1 MGKDFAKKIAA
12 GAVWLLIWLL
22 CWLAVGKDVLLPSP
36 AAVLL
41 RLEQLI
47 CTLPFWQQVGL
58 SLLRILTGFA
68 LALVLGAVF
77 GALTARSA
85 LADTLLSPAL
95 RTVRAIPVASFII
108 LLFVLM
114 SKEYIPTVTSFLMVL
129 PVVWSNVDQGV
140 RSTDIQLL
148 EMAQVFR
155 LSHRKVLRH
164 IWLPQVAPFFLAAA
178 RTGMGLAWK
187 AGVAA
192 EVLCLPKLAI
202 GTQVSNA
209 KTYLETPALFAWTL
223 TVLFLSFV
231 VEGVLGRL
239 LGRLE
244 RGKGG
249 NDRAGDL

>member
-12 GAVWLLIWLL
+12 GAVRLLIWLL
-22 CWLAVGKDVLLPSP
+22 CWLTVGKDVLIPSP
-36 AAVLL
+36 ASVLL
-41 RLEQLI
+41 RLGQLI

-155 LSHRKVLRH
+155 LSRRKVLRH

-192 EVLCLPKLAI
+192 EVLAAPRLGI
-202 GTQVSNA
+202 GRALYEA
-209 KTYLETPALFAWTL
+209 KVYLETADLFAWTAVIVCISV
-223 TVLFLSFV
+223 VLEKGLV
-231 VEGVLGRL
+231 WLIGRCCH
-239 LGRLE
+239 E
-244 RGKGG
+244 
-249 NDRAGDL
+249 A

>member
-1 MGKDFAKKIAA
+1 MGKDFSKKIAA

-22 CWLAVGKDVLLPSP
+22 CWLTVRKDVLIPSP

-41 RLEQLI
+41 RLGQLI

-68 LALVLGAVF
+68 LALVLGTVF

-155 LSHRKVLRH
+155 LSRRKVLRH

-192 EVLCLPKLAI
+192 EVLAAPRLGI
-202 GTQVSNA
+202 GRALYEA
-209 KTYLETPALFAWTL
+209 KVYLETADLFAWTAVIVCISV
-223 TVLFLSFV
+223 VLEKGLV
-231 VEGVLGRL
+231 WLIGRCCH
-239 LGRLE
+239 E
-244 RGKGG
+244 
-249 NDRAGDL
+249 A

>member
-22 CWLAVGKDVLLPSP
+22 CWLTVRKDVLIPSP

-41 RLEQLI
+41 RLGQLI

-155 LSHRKVLRH
+155 LSRRKVLRH

-192 EVLCLPKLAI
+192 EVLAAPRLGI
-202 GTQVSNA
+202 GRALYEA
-209 KTYLETPALFAWTL
+209 KVYLETADLFAWTAVIVCISV
-223 TVLFLSFV
+223 VLEKGLV
-231 VEGVLGRL
+231 WLIGRCCH
-239 LGRLE
+239 E
-244 RGKGG
+244 
-249 NDRAGDL
+249 A

>member
-22 CWLAVGKDVLLPSP
+22 CWLAVGKDVLIPSP

-41 RLEQLI
+41 RLGQLI

-164 IWLPQVAPFFLAAA
+164 IWLPQVSPFFLAAA

-192 EVLCLPKLAI
+192 EVLAAPRLGI
-202 GTQVSNA
+202 GRALYEA
-209 KTYLETPALFAWTL
+209 KVYLETADLFAWTAVIVCISV
-223 TVLFLSFV
+223 VLEKGLV
-231 VEGVLGRL
+231 WLIGRCCH
-239 LGRLE
+239 E
-244 RGKGG
+244 
-249 NDRAGDL
+249 A

>member
-12 GAVWLLIWLL
+12 GGVWLLIWLL
-22 CWLAVGKDVLLPSP
+22 CWLTVGKDVLIPSP
-36 AAVLL
+36 ASVLL
-41 RLEQLI
+41 RLGQLI

-155 LSHRKVLRH
+155 LSRRKVLRH

-192 EVLCLPKLAI
+192 EVLAAPRLGI
-202 GTQVSNA
+202 GRALYEA
-209 KTYLETPALFAWTL
+209 KVYLETADLFAWTAVIVCISV
-223 TVLFLSFV
+223 VLEKGLV
-231 VEGVLGRL
+231 WLIGRCCH
-239 LGRLE
+239 E
-244 RGKGG
+244 
-249 NDRAGDL
+249 A

>member
-22 CWLAVGKDVLLPSP
+22 CWLTVGKDVLIPSP
-36 AAVLL
+36 AAVRL
-41 RLEQLI
+41 RLGQLI
-47 CTLPFWQQVGL
+47 CTLPVWQQVGL

-155 LSHRKVLRH
+155 LSRRKVLRH

-192 EVLCLPKLAI
+192 EVLAAPRLGI
-202 GTQVSNA
+202 GRALYEA
-209 KTYLETPALFAWTL
+209 KVYLETADLFAWTAVIVCISV
-223 TVLFLSFV
+223 VLEKGLV
-231 VEGVLGRL
+231 WLIGRCCH
-239 LGRLE
+239 E
-244 RGKGG
+244 
-249 NDRAGDL
+249 A

>member
-22 CWLAVGKDVLLPSP
+22 CWLTVGKDVLIPSP

-41 RLEQLI
+41 RLGQLI

-77 GALTARSA
+77 GALTARSP

-155 LSHRKVLRH
+155 LSRRKVLRH

-178 RTGMGLAWK
+178 RTCMGLAWK

-192 EVLCLPKLAI
+192 EVLAAPRLGI
-202 GTQVSNA
+202 GRALYEA
-209 KTYLETPALFAWTL
+209 KVYLETADLFAWTAVIVCISV
-223 TVLFLSFV
+223 VLEKGLV
-231 VEGVLGRL
+231 WLIGRCCH
-239 LGRLE
+239 E
-244 RGKGG
+244 
-249 NDRAGDL
+249 A

>member
-1 MGKDFAKKIAA
+1 MGKGFAKKIAA

-22 CWLAVGKDVLLPSP
+22 CWLAVGKDVLIPSP

-41 RLEQLI
+41 RLGQLI

-58 SLLRILTGFA
+58 SILRILTGFA
-68 LALVLGAVF
+68 LALVLGTVF

-85 LADTLLSPAL
+85 LAVTLLSPAL

-155 LSHRKVLRH
+155 LSRRKVLRH

-192 EVLCLPKLAI
+192 EVLAAPRLGI
-202 GTQVSNA
+202 GRALYEA
-209 KTYLETPALFAWTL
+209 KVYLETADLFAWTAVIVCISVIL
-223 TVLFLSFV
+223 EKGLVWLI
-231 VEGVLGRL
+231 GRFCH
-239 LGRLE
+239 E
-244 RGKGG
+244 
-249 NDRAGDL
+249 A

>member
-22 CWLAVGKDVLLPSP
+22 CWLTVGKDVLIPSP
-36 AAVLL
+36 AAALL
-41 RLEQLI
+41 RLGQLI
-47 CTLPFWQQVGL
+47 CTLPFWQQVSL

-77 GALTARSA
+77 GALTARSS

-155 LSHRKVLRH
+155 LSRRKVLRH

-192 EVLCLPKLAI
+192 EVLAAPRLGI
-202 GTQVSNA
+202 GRALYEA
-209 KTYLETPALFAWTL
+209 KVYLETADLFAWTAVIVCISV
-223 TVLFLSFV
+223 VLEKGLV
-231 VEGVLGRL
+231 WLIGRCCH
-239 LGRLE
+239 E
-244 RGKGG
+244 
-249 NDRAGDL
+249 A

>member
-22 CWLAVGKDVLLPSP
+22 CWLTVGKDVLIPSP

-41 RLEQLI
+41 RLGQLI

-95 RTVRAIPVASFII
+95 RTVRAIPVASFIF

-114 SKEYIPTVTSFLMVL
+114 SKEHIPTVTSFLMVL
-129 PVVWSNVDQGV
+129 PVVWANVDQGV
-140 RSTDIQLL
+140 RETDPALL
-148 EMAQVFR
+148 EMARVFR
-155 LSHRKVLRH
+155 LPPGRVFRH
-164 IWLPQVAPFFLAAA
+164 IRLPAVMPFFLAAA

-192 EVLCLPKLAI
+192 EVLAAPRLGI
-202 GTQVSNA
+202 GRALYEA
-209 KTYLETPALFAWTL
+209 KVYLESEELFAWTAVIVAIS
-223 TVLFLSFV
+223 VLLERGLV
-231 VEGVLGRL
+231 RL
-239 LGRLE
+239 LGRWHY
-244 RGKGG
+244 
-249 NDRAGDL
+249 AA